1 MTKVAEG
8 IRQGK
13 IRMMLLEEV
22 EIYARWW
29 TNKDVG
35 DYEGTQNR
43 ENQKRTR
50 RN

>member
-1 MTKVAEG
+1 MTEVAEVV
-8 IRQGK
+8 RQGK

-22 EIYARWW
+22 EIYVRWW
-29 TNKDVG
+29 TNKDIG
-35 DYEGTQNR
+35 DYEGNRNR

>member
-1 MTKVAEG
+1 MTEVAEG
-8 IRQGK
+8 VCQGK

-35 DYEGTQNR
+35 DYEGNQNR

-50 RN
+50 